1 VVQLRPVG
9 GHARHRHRI
18 HRPCRKRSN
27 SPRSVAWTGR
37 WRAAAIWATDHPRLA
52 ELLED
57 DGWTHAPEAGEDGS
71 TLYRRGDVRL
81 EVAFLARADDG
92 EIHTPLRDGRAT
104 WAAQL
109 RGVRAR
115 VIALPALRV
124 EKSAVHGDAS
134 AAAKDRADLAT
145 LAGVPER

>member
-1 VVQLRPVG
+1 
-9 GHARHRHRI
+9 
-18 HRPCRKRSN
+18 
-27 SPRSVAWTGR
+27 
-37 WRAAAIWATDHPRLA
+37 
-52 ELLED
+52 
-57 DGWTHAPEAGEDGS
+57 
-71 TLYRRGDVRL
+71 
-81 EVAFLARADDG
+81 VAFLARADDG

-104 WAAQL
+104 WAAGAFGDDVAQL